1 MSSRSEFPMQGGCDP
16 LRQCALVLHSIRAED
31 RAWLLAN
38 LKGALVPELEQLLGE
53 LRALG
58 IPADPA
64 ATQTVL
70 QCKSAAGK
78 SQEQPDS
85 SSIANGD
92 PTDLQRFRAKAIGEL
107 LRHEPAGLLARVIGL
122 REPAEQKTILA
133 HVHAAKRRQLKTF
146 MSSPEGIHLAAT
158 MAPRSVQAMEE
169 QLSLRLARR
178 HEAASAPVATAIMR
192 GTLRLLRM
200 AKLRS

>member
-64 ATQTVL
+64 ATQSAL

-78 SQEQPDS
+78 SQEQRDS
-85 SSIANGD
+85 TSIANRD
-92 PTDLQRFRAKAIGEL
+92 STDQRFRAKAIGEL

-133 HVHAAKRRQLKTF
+133 HVRAAKRRQVKTF

-158 MAPRSVQAMEE
+158 RAPRSVQAMEE